1 MGQVGGPDKAEKL
14 FGKYFN
20 GRSVINALFKHLME
34 TKGLG
39 DKDRPPTVVFGGG
52 SAGAVGAMYH
62 LDHL

>member
-1 MGQVGGPDKAEKL
+1 L
-14 FGKYFN
+14 FGKYFR